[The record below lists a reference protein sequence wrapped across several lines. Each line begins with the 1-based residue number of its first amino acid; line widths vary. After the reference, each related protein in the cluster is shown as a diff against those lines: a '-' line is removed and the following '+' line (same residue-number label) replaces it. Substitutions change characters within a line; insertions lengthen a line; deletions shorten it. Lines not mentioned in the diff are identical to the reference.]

1 MCWAGC
7 QQAGNQFVET
17 MVWNMF
23 GSLAPQRNS
32 VWTKCW
38 AGCQQAGNQF
48 VEAIFEQSV
57 GLGASKLATSLL
69 KQSLNKVLGWVP
81 ASWQPVCW
89 NNLWTKCWA
98 GCQQAGNQ
106 FVETIFEQSVGLV
119 ASKLATSLLK
129 QSLNKVLGWVPASW
143 QPVCWNNLWTKCWAG
158 CQQAGNQFVETIFEQ
173 SVGLGASK
181 LATSLLEQ
189 CFKRFIRLGASQAE
203 IRLLFPQ
210 GYQTW
215 KKQRKTNY

>member
-17 MVWNMF
+17 VNVLGWVPASWQPVCWNYGLKYVWKL
-23 GSLAPQRNS
+23 GPPKKQRLNKVLGWVPAS
-32 VWTKCW
+32 WQPVCWSNLWTKCW

-48 VEAIFEQSV
+48 VETIFEQSVGLFVETIFEQSV

-106 FVETIFEQSVGLV
+106 FVETIFEQISVGLV

-129 QSLNKVLGWVPASW
+129 QSLNK
-143 QPVCWNNLWTKCWAG
+143 
-158 CQQAGNQFVETIFEQ
+158 
-173 SVGLGASK
+173 
-181 LATSLLEQ
+181 
-189 CFKRFIRLGASQAE
+189 
-203 IRLLFPQ
+203 
-210 GYQTW
+210 
-215 KKQRKTNY
+215 